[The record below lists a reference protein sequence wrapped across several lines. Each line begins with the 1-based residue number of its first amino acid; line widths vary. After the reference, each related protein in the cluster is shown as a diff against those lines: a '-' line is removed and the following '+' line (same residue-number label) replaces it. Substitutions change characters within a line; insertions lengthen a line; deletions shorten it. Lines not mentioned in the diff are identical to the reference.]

1 MDVTLSELL
10 ATFMESPLVVWVR
23 TLGPLGSC
31 DGVGSEEWVNMFME
45 LVDGV
50 FLHKIM
56 THIDPSPANQR
67 LNKNVNNDVSL
78 RLHNLTVLTRHIR
91 TYYQENL
98 QQLIVMSLPNI
109 LCIAKD
115 PLSAKSMEELRRLL
129 LLILGCAVQ
138 CERKEEMIEKIKLLD
153 IETQAAI
160 VSHIQEVTHNQLNVL
175 DLSWLE
181 EEAELAQEE
190 LDPLSRNMAVSLR
203 QLIDQRDKANEA
215 IANLTQER
223 DYLSSRQPQEGCRSL
238 GMGGTE
244 RGPGSGGVGVSNGG
258 LALTVSGLTKEE
270 KQHLSVELADTKAK
284 LRRYRQELEEK
295 TEQLMDSKHEVER
308 LDHELQRVKQE
319 NQSLSCEARSVRVYR
334 DEVDSLRERATRV
347 DRLETELTRCKEK
360 LNDVHFYKTRV
371 EELRDDNLTLM
382 ETKVLLEEQLSASRG
397 RCDKLHTL
405 EKDNLL
411 LRAKIHDLEMER
423 DSERRRLEE
432 LVEENMLLEIGQ
444 KQSMNESAHLG
455 WELEQLSKNHD
466 NTETRKSLVHELNEC
481 VSSRVLKLEKENREL
496 QSSIERL
503 REEKHLLQ
511 EQQLHTQELD
521 RENQGLST
529 KLERL
534 QGLLDQE
541 RLTNQDME
549 SLGEELLKE
558 KQCLEREIH
567 TLKAE
572 KDRQISELESE
583 RQHLSDA
590 VGSLRERAQSNS
602 EARVR
607 EVEAENRQLHQN
619 ITDGGSRLA
628 SLETQLKLASEE
640 AERLREK
647 AGRCEEAER
656 ETGRLERSRD
666 ALKREVASLRAS
678 SERSEALEKEASS
691 LEQEVRRLK
700 REAEEARRELQRLGR
715 REEEN
720 NLLTKENLDL
730 RCSLENLR
738 SSASRLAA
746 LQEEHREAQREREEL
761 QRRLED
767 AREEARGERKRAER
781 LELNAAALNQEK
793 HRLEEERERS
803 REEREEAERERRET
817 RGREEEL
824 RREVDELKE
833 ERRRRE
839 EGEEER
845 RKLQL
850 DLDQSEKDRKH
861 LEKES
866 WRIRTQLEAKEADL
880 EEKAMR
886 LATLEKEGGALSK
899 EVDRLKE
906 VAVKGKE
913 LERENKELQKQAT
926 IDKRALATLREELVS
941 EKLSVQQHSVELERL
956 NEELEKVGLNRERL
970 LQQEHT
976 LEDSRYR
983 LLESRL
989 EETVQQTMKIKE
1001 EKISSLEQKLEESST
1016 LNATLRTE
1024 LTTARQK
1031 VSALRQQQEVEENS
1045 QQPSRRDRGQG
1056 SATTELLQLKDHLI
1070 DVEKNNAS
1078 LQTESSLLKEQLKQL
1093 ENQNGS
1099 LNNQMVALQRHTT
1112 TLQEQNTALHTQTAK
1127 LQVEHSTLS
1136 SQSASLM
1143 AQNAVLQ
1150 GQVAALET
1158 EAESWQRQ
1166 REEAKRG
1173 RESVLNDHERLLSVH
1188 ERQAHEY
1195 EQLISQHATLK
1206 GKQRALESEHRTLHS
1221 KYCTLLQQKEKWEE
1235 QEGRGQK
1242 EREELNQEAQK
1253 NRLLQQENLQLKTEV
1268 DRLTESQSQLSE
1280 QWEGLQQRTNEMKS
1294 SLSSS
1299 QLEVSR
1305 WMAQYDT
1312 LLEQHQGLDLSM
1324 TKLDNHCELLSRL
1337 KGNLEEENHHL
1348 LSQINLLS
1356 QQNHTLLERSMESK
1370 ELYHQEQKLYI
1381 DKLNALRRQKE
1392 KLEEKIMDQYK
1403 FYDPAPK
1410 KRSQWSGAKALVK
1423 LIKPRKE
1430 SSRERGGDRD
1440 KEGGKERERAKSAP
1454 DLPLP
1459 APPPLLPPDAPPP
1472 LPPRTGSDTS
1482 DSGHARS
1489 NHTSATAASPSLGP
1503 QSPALT
1509 PISRAPPAPK
1519 RFCFLRSKSQD
1530 KLLPSSSSSS
1540 SSSSHPSV
1548 RPSLSLRR
1556 RLRFWSSTDI
1566 TADTIASQPLAT
1578 NGRCLTDRGRGLYR
1592 SSTPGGSNESVNGEE
1607 GHGQG
1612 QTPKALSSTP
1622 SQQASSLGPANSSGP
1637 RLGQGPGRRPRGLV
1651 FDEDSRLNTSDF
1663 VFGHHGNTGGRPGS
1677 ADLSHN
1683 TSSSNSPVNCRDSSD
1698 RQARSASL
1706 SSDDVTGLGQSQHS
1720 LPRSSTL
1727 PYDHA
1732 PQRAQPQRGGGVR
1745 TKTRP
1750 SSPGS
1755 EMVTLEQFL
1764 QESNIKSPPMV
1775 STGSREDLMTDYFT
1789 RSPAPSTPT
1798 GRDQATPTSYV
1809 TPTVQPANQRPG
1821 QSVKPSPRQPVGQS
1835 PASGQPL
1842 AQRTGQSLSRAFSLA
1857 SADLLR
1863 SNGPDS
1869 YRGNEGSPGQ
1879 SDVVVRRQGG
1889 GANGRERPL
1898 SARLAGPTNQHG
1910 DASFLNPPI
1919 HHSSSL
1925 NLQTERYGE
1934 RERERE
1940 RERARTP
1947 VSRNGPSSSS
1957 SYHHRA
1963 EVAMV
1968 TPVRAVPAL
1977 RLDDSSEQGEG
1988 LRDGRSTD
1996 SSHLKK
2002 EGERGS
2008 ERARC
2013 GSVERPKSTPAS
2025 PDPNNDPQTVW
2036 YEYGCV

>member
-10 ATFMESPLVVWVR
+10 AAFMESPLVAWVR

-31 DGVGSEEWVNMFME
+31 DDAGSEERVNMFME

-56 THIDPSPANQR
+56 THIDPSPTNQR

-91 TYYQENL
+91 TYYQETL
-98 QQLIVMSLPNI
+98 QQLIVMPLPNI

-115 PLSAKSMEELRRLL
+115 PISAKSMEELKRLL

-181 EEAELAQEE
+181 EGSELAHDE
-190 LDPLSRNMAVSLR
+190 LEPLSRNMAASLR
-203 QLIDQRDKANEA
+203 QLIDQRDKASEV
-215 IANLTQER
+215 IVDLTQER
-223 DYLSSRQPQEGCRSL
+223 DYFSSQQPQEGCRNL
-238 GMGGTE
+238 GMSSPE
-244 RGPGSGGVGVSNGG
+244 RGQNSGGVGVNGG
-258 LALTVSGLTKEE
+258 LAVSTLTKEE
-270 KQHLSVELADTKAK
+270 KQHLSVELADTKSK

-308 LDHELQRVKQE
+308 LDQELQRLKQE

-334 DEVDSLRERATRV
+334 DEVDSLRERAARV

-371 EELRDDNLTLM
+371 EELREDNLTLM

-423 DSERRRLEE
+423 DNERRRLEE

-455 WELEQLSKNHD
+455 WELEQLTKNHD
-466 NTETRKSLVHELNEC
+466 NTNTETRKSLVHELNEC

-496 QSSIERL
+496 QASIERL
-503 REEKHLLQ
+503 KEENHVLQ

-521 RENQGLST
+521 RENQSLSN

-541 RLTNQDME
+541 RMTNQDME

-558 KQCLEREIH
+558 KQCLEREMH
-567 TLKAE
+567 ALRAT

-583 RQHLSDA
+583 KQHLSDA
-590 VGSLRERAQSNS
+590 VASLQERAQSNS

-607 EVEAENRQLHQN
+607 EVEAKNRLLHQS
-619 ITDGGSRLA
+619 ITDTSSRLA
-628 SLETQLKLASEE
+628 SLETQLKVVSEE
-640 AERLREK
+640 ADRLRER
-647 AGRCEEAER
+647 AGRCEEVER
-656 ETGRLERSRD
+656 EAARLERSRD
-666 ALKREVASLRAS
+666 SLSREVESLRECS
-678 SERSEALEKEASS
+678 NQSEVLEKQVSS
-691 LEQEVRRLK
+691 LEQEVHKLK
-700 REAEEARRELQRLGR
+700 REAEEAS
-715 REEEN
+715 EE
-720 NLLTKENLDL
+720 T
-730 RCSLENLR
+730 
-738 SSASRLAA
+738 
-746 LQEEHREAQREREEL
+746 Q
-761 QRRLED
+761 
-767 AREEARGERKRAER
+767 GEKKRAER
-781 LELNAAALNQEK
+781 LELNLAALNQEK
-793 HRLEEERERS
+793 RRLEEEVEKS
-803 REEREEAERERRET
+803 KEERVEVERKRRET
-817 RGREEEL
+817 QSREEEL
-824 RREVDELKE
+824 RREVEELKE

-839 EGEEER
+839 EGDEER
-845 RKLQL
+845 KKLQL
-850 DLDQSEKDRKH
+850 DLEQSEKGRKF

-866 WRIRTQLEAKEADL
+866 WRIRTLLEGKETEL
-880 EEKAMR
+880 EEKARR
-886 LATLEKEGGALSK
+886 LTTLVKESAALNK

-906 VAVKGKE
+906 MSVKAKE
-913 LERENKELQKQAT
+913 SERENKELQKQAT
-926 IDKRALATLREELVS
+926 IDKRTLATLREELVS
-941 EKLSVQQHSVELERL
+941 EKLNVQQQSVELERL
-956 NEELEKVGLNRERL
+956 NEELEKIGLNREKL

-976 LEDSRYR
+976 LEDSKYR

-989 EETVQQTMKIKE
+989 EKTVQQTMKIKE
-1001 EKISSLEQKLEESST
+1001 EKISNLEKKLEESNT
-1016 LNATLRTE
+1016 LNSALRTE
-1024 LTTARQK
+1024 LATVRQT
-1031 VSALRQQQEVEENS
+1031 VSALRQRQEVEENHNS
-1045 QQPSRRDRGQG
+1045 QQRSGNNRD
-1056 SATTELLQLKDHLI
+1056 ATAELLRIKDHLI

-1078 LQTESSLLKEQLKQL
+1078 LQTERSLLKEQLKQL
-1093 ENQNGS
+1093 ENQNTS
-1099 LNNQMVALQRHTT
+1099 LNNQMVALQRNTT
-1112 TLQEQNTALHTQTAK
+1112 TLQEQNSTLHTQTAK
-1127 LQVEHSTLS
+1127 LQVENSTLS

-1150 GQVAALET
+1150 GQVTALET
-1158 EAESWQRQ
+1158 EVESWQRQ
-1166 REEAKRG
+1166 REEAWRG
-1173 RESVLNDHERLLSVH
+1173 RESVLSDHERLLSVH

-1195 EQLISQHATLK
+1195 EQLISQHAALK
-1206 GKQRALESEHRTLHS
+1206 GKQRALESEHRTLHG
-1221 KYCTLLQQKEKWEE
+1221 KYCVLLQQKEKWEE

-1242 EREELNQEAQK
+1242 EKEELNQEIQK
-1253 NRLLQQENLQLKTEV
+1253 NRLLQQDNLQLKTEL
-1268 DRLTESQSQLSE
+1268 DRLTENQSQQTE
-1280 QWEGLQQRTNEMKS
+1280 QSEGLQQRVNELKS

-1305 WMAQYDT
+1305 WMARYDS
-1312 LLEQHQGLDLSM
+1312 LMEQHQGLDLTM

-1370 ELYHQEQKLYI
+1370 EMYHQEQKLYI

-1403 FYDPAPK
+1403 FYDPTPK
-1410 KRSQWSGAKALVK
+1410 KRSQWSGAKALAK

-1440 KEGGKERERAKSAP
+1440 KEGAKDRERAKSAP
-1454 DLPLP
+1454 DIPLP
-1459 APPPLLPPDAPPP
+1459 ATPSLLPPETPPP
-1472 LPPRTGSDTS
+1472 PPQRMGSEEGS
-1482 DSGHARS
+1482 AAHSNHN
-1489 NHTSATAASPSLGP
+1489 NHTSSPVLGP

-1509 PISRAPPAPK
+1509 PISR
-1519 RFCFLRSKSQD
+1519 
-1530 KLLPSSSSSS
+1530 
-1540 SSSSHPSV
+1540 
-1548 RPSLSLRR
+1548 
-1556 RLRFWSSTDI
+1556 
-1566 TADTIASQPLAT
+1566 
-1578 NGRCLTDRGRGLYR
+1578 GGTDRGRSVYR
-1592 SSTPGGSNESVNGEE
+1592 SSTPGGSNENVNGED
-1607 GHGQG
+1607 GHGQV
-1612 QTPKALSSTP
+1612 QTYKSHLSSTP
-1622 SQQASSLGPANSSGP
+1622 SHPSSSLGSSSS
-1637 RLGQGPGRRPRGLV
+1637 RLVQGPGRRPRGL
-1651 FDEDSRLNTSDF
+1651 FDEHSRHNTSDS
-1663 VFGHHGNTGGRPGS
+1663 VFGPHGNTGGRPGS
-1677 ADLSHN
+1677 ADFSHN
-1683 TSSSNSPVNCRDSSD
+1683 SSTSNSPVNCRDTPD
-1698 RQARSASL
+1698 RQVRSASL
-1706 SSDDVTGLGQSQHS
+1706 SSDDVVGLSQSQQS
-1720 LPRSSTL
+1720 LSRSSTL
-1727 PYDHA
+1727 PYDHT
-1732 PQRAQPQRGGGVR
+1732 PQRAQPQRGVR
-1745 TKTRP
+1745 SKTRP

-1755 EMVTLEQFL
+1755 EMVTLEEFL
-1764 QESNIKSPPMV
+1764 QESNLQSPPVV

-1789 RSPAPSTPT
+1789 RSPAPSAIT

-1809 TPTVQPANQRPG
+1809 TPTIQPSSQRPG

-1835 PASGQPL
+1835 PASSQPVS
-1842 AQRTGQSLSRAFSLA
+1842 QRSSQSLSRAFSLA

-1869 YRGNEGSPGQ
+1869 FRGNEGSPGQ
-1879 SDVVVRRQGG
+1879 PDVVVRRPGG

-1898 SARLAGPTNQHG
+1898 SARFAAPAGHHG
-1910 DASFLNPPI
+1910 DGSFVNPTI
-1919 HHSSSL
+1919 HHSTSL
-1925 NLQTERYGE
+1925 NLQTERYAE
-1934 RERERE
+1934 RERDRG
-1940 RERARTP
+1940 RTP
-1947 VSRNGPSSSS
+1947 VSRNSLSTSST
-1957 SYHHRA
+1957 HHRG

-1968 TPVRAVPAL
+1968 TPVRAVPAT
-1977 RLDDSSEQGEG
+1977 RPDDASEHGEV
-1988 LRDGRSTD
+1988 LRDGRSADT
-1996 SSHLKK
+1996 SHTKK
-2002 EGERGS
+2002 DGERV
-2008 ERARC
+2008 RC

>member
-31 DGVGSEEWVNMFME
+31 NDVGSEERVNMFME

-56 THIDPSPANQR
+56 THIDPSPTNQR
-67 LNKNVNNDVSL
+67 LNKNVNNDVAL

-91 TYYQENL
+91 TYYQESL
-98 QQLIVMSLPNI
+98 QQLIVMPLPNI

-115 PLSAKSMEELRRLL
+115 PLSAKSMEELKRLL

-181 EEAELAQEE
+181 EGSELPNEE
-190 LDPLSRNMAVSLR
+190 LEPLSRNMAASLQ
-203 QLIDQRDKANEA
+203 QLIDQRDKASEV
-215 IANLTQER
+215 IVDLTQER
-223 DYLSSRQPQEGCRSL
+223 DYLSSQQPREGCRNL
-238 GMGGTE
+238 GMSSPE
-244 RGPGSGGVGVSNGG
+244 RGQSAGGVGVNNGG
-258 LALTVSGLTKEE
+258 PAVTVSWLTKEE

-308 LDHELQRVKQE
+308 LDQELQKQKQE

-334 DEVDSLRERATRV
+334 DEVDSLREKAARV

-371 EELRDDNLTLM
+371 EELREDNMTLL

-423 DSERRRLEE
+423 DNERRRLEE

-455 WELEQLSKNHD
+455 WELEQLTKNHD
-466 NTETRKSLVHELNEC
+466 NTNTETRKSLVHELNEC

-496 QSSIERL
+496 QASIERL
-503 REEKHLLQ
+503 KEENHLLQ

-521 RENQGLST
+521 RENQGLSK
-529 KLERL
+529 KLDRL

-549 SLGEELLKE
+549 SLGEEILKE
-558 KQCLEREIH
+558 KQCLERELH
-567 TLKAE
+567 TLRAE

-583 RQHLSDA
+583 KQHLADA
-590 VGSLRERAQSNS
+590 VASLQERAQSNS

-607 EVEAENRQLHQN
+607 EVETENRLLHQN
-619 ITDGGSRLA
+619 ITDTSSRLA
-628 SLETQLKLASEE
+628 SLETQLKGASEE
-640 AERLREK
+640 AERLRER
-647 AGRCEEAER
+647 AGRCEEVER
-656 ETGRLERSRD
+656 EVARLERSRD
-666 ALKREVASLRAS
+666 ALNREVESLRAC
-678 SERSEALEKEASS
+678 SERSEALEKQMSS
-691 LEQEVRRLK
+691 LEQEVHRLK
-700 REAEEARRELQRLGR
+700 REAEDAQREQQRLAR
-715 REEEN
+715 QEAEN
-720 NLLTKENLDL
+720 GLLSKENLDL

-738 SSASRLAA
+738 SSTARLAS
-746 LQEEHREAQREREEL
+746 LQEEHTEAQRQTQDL
-761 QRRLED
+761 QRRLEE
-767 AREEARGERKRAER
+767 AREEVQGERKRAER
-781 LELNAAALNQEK
+781 LELNVGALNQEK
-793 HRLEEERERS
+793 HRLEEEMQRS
-803 REEREEAERERRET
+803 KEEREEEERQRQET
-817 RGREEEL
+817 QAREEEL
-824 RREVDELKE
+824 RREVEELKE

-839 EGEEER
+839 DVEEER

-850 DLDQSEKDRKH
+850 DLEHSEKGRKQ

-866 WRIRTQLEAKEADL
+866 WRIRTQLEGKETEL
-880 EEKAMR
+880 EERARR
-886 LATLEKEGGALSK
+886 LATVVKEGAALGK
-899 EVDRLKE
+899 EVERLKE
-906 VAVKGKE
+906 VSVKAKE

-926 IDKRALATLREELVS
+926 IDKRTLATLREELVS
-941 EKLSVQQHSVELERL
+941 EKLSVQQQSVELERL
-956 NEELEKVGLNRERL
+956 NEELEKIGLNREKL

-976 LEDSRYR
+976 LEDRYR

-1001 EKISSLEQKLEESST
+1001 EKISCLEKKLEESNK
-1016 LNATLRTE
+1016 LNTKLRAELATGE
-1024 LTTARQK
+1024 GNH
-1031 VSALRQQQEVEENS
+1031 NS
-1045 QQPSRRDRGQG
+1045 QQRSENDQGQG
-1056 SATTELLQLKDHLI
+1056 SATAELLRIKDHLI
-1070 DVEKNNAS
+1070 NVEKNNAS
-1078 LQTESSLLKEQLKQL
+1078 LQTESSLLKGQLKQL
-1093 ENQNGS
+1093 EKQNTS
-1099 LNNQMVALQRHTT
+1099 LNNQMLALQRHTT
-1112 TLQEQNTALHTQTAK
+1112 TLQEQNSSLHTQTAK
-1127 LQVEHSTLS
+1127 LQVENSTLS

-1150 GQVAALET
+1150 GQVTALES
-1158 EAESWQRQ
+1158 EVESWQRQ
-1166 REEAKRG
+1166 REEAWRG
-1173 RESVLNDHERLLSVH
+1173 RESVLSDHDRLLSVH

-1195 EQLISQHATLK
+1195 EQLISQHAALK
-1206 GKQRALESEHRTLHS
+1206 GKQRTLESEHRTLHS
-1221 KYCTLLQQKEKWEE
+1221 KYCNLLQQKEKWEE
-1235 QEGRGQK
+1235 QEGHGRK
-1242 EREELNQEAQK
+1242 EKEELNQEIQK

-1268 DRLTESQSQLSE
+1268 DRLTESQSQQSE
-1280 QWEGLQQRTNEMKS
+1280 QCEGLQQRMNELKS
-1294 SLSSS
+1294 SLSSA
-1299 QLEVSR
+1299 QLEQSR
-1305 WMAQYDT
+1305 WMTRYDS
-1312 LLEQHQGLDLSM
+1312 LMEQHQGLDLTM

-1403 FYDPAPK
+1403 FYDPTPK
-1410 KRSQWSGAKALVK
+1410 KRSQWSGAKALAK

-1430 SSRERGGDRD
+1430 SSRERGADRD
-1440 KEGGKERERAKSAP
+1440 KEAAKERERAKSAP
-1454 DLPLP
+1454 DIPLP
-1459 APPPLLPPDAPPP
+1459 SPPPLLPPETPPP
-1472 LPPRTGSDTS
+1472 LPQRTGSDTQ
-1482 DSGHARS
+1482 DSGHAHS
-1489 NHTSATAASPSLGP
+1489 NLNNHTSSTSKGP

-1509 PISRAPPAPK
+1509 PISRG
-1519 RFCFLRSKSQD
+1519 
-1530 KLLPSSSSSS
+1530 
-1540 SSSSHPSV
+1540 
-1548 RPSLSLRR
+1548 
-1556 RLRFWSSTDI
+1556 
-1566 TADTIASQPLAT
+1566 LA
-1578 NGRCLTDRGRGLYR
+1578 DRGHGLYR
-1592 SSTPGGSNESVNGEE
+1592 SSTPGGSNESVNGED

-1612 QTPKALSSTP
+1612 QGHKALSSTP
-1622 SQQASSLGPANSSGP
+1622 SHQSSSLGLNNSTSS
-1637 RLGQGPGRRPRGLV
+1637 RMGQGPGRRPRGLL
-1651 FDEDSRLNTSDF
+1651 FDEDSRHNTSDS
-1663 VFGHHGNTGGRPGS
+1663 VFGQHGNTGGRPGS
-1677 ADLSHN
+1677 ADYSHN
-1683 TSSSNSPVNCRDSSD
+1683 TSSSNSPVNCRDTSD
-1698 RQARSASL
+1698 RQVRSASL
-1706 SSDDVTGLGQSQHS
+1706 SSDDVIGLSQLQQSLS
-1720 LPRSSTL
+1720 RSSTL
-1727 PYDHA
+1727 PYDHT

-1745 TKTRP
+1745 SKTRP

-1755 EMVTLEQFL
+1755 EMVTLEEFL
-1764 QESNIKSPPMV
+1764 QESNLQSPPMV

-1789 RSPAPSTPT
+1789 RSPALSAPAS
-1798 GRDQATPTSYV
+1798 RDQVTPTSYV
-1809 TPTVQPANQRPG
+1809 TPTVQSPSQRPG

-1835 PASGQPL
+1835 PASGQTVT
-1842 AQRTGQSLSRAFSLA
+1842 QRSSQSLSRAFSLA

-1869 YRGNEGSPGQ
+1869 FRGNEGQ

-1889 GANGRERPL
+1889 GASGRERPL
-1898 SARLAGPTNQHG
+1898 SARLAGPTNHHG
-1910 DASFLNPPI
+1910 DNSLLNPPI

-1925 NLQTERYGE
+1925 NLQTERYAE
-1934 RERERE
+1934 RERDRG
-1940 RERARTP
+1940 RTP
-1947 VSRNGPSSSS
+1947 VSRNGPTASS
-1957 SYHHRA
+1957 SYHHRG

-1968 TPVRAVPAL
+1968 TPVRAMPAT
-1977 RLDDSSEQGEG
+1977 RPDDTSEHHGEVA
-1988 LRDGRSTD
+1988 REGRSGD

-2002 EGERGS
+2002 ES
-2008 ERARC
+2008 ERLRC
-2013 GSVERPKSTPAS
+2013 ASAERPKSTPAS

>member
-10 ATFMESPLVVWVR
+10 ATFMESPLVLWVR

-31 DGVGSEEWVNMFME
+31 DVVGSEERVNMFME

-56 THIDPSPANQR
+56 THIDPSPTNQR
-67 LNKNVNNDVSL
+67 LNKNVNNDVAL

-91 TYYQENL
+91 TYYQETL
-98 QQLIVMSLPNI
+98 QQLIVMPLPNI

-115 PLSAKSMEELRRLL
+115 PISARSMEDLKRLL

-181 EEAELAQEE
+181 EGSELTHEE
-190 LDPLSRNMAVSLR
+190 LEPLSRNMAVSLQ
-203 QLIDQRDKANEA
+203 QLIDQRDKASEV
-215 IANLTQER
+215 IVDLTQER
-223 DYLSSRQPQEGCRSL
+223 DYLCSQQPQEGCRNL
-238 GMGGTE
+238 GMNSPE
-244 RGPGSGGVGVSNGG
+244 RGHNSGGDMGVNNGG
-258 LALTVSGLTKEE
+258 SSAIVSKLTKEE
-270 KQHLSVELADTKAK
+270 KQHLSVELADTKSK

-308 LDHELQRVKQE
+308 LDQELQRLKQE

-334 DEVDSLRERATRV
+334 DEVDSLREKASRV
-347 DRLETELTRCKEK
+347 DRLETELSRCKEK

-423 DSERRRLEE
+423 DNERRRLEE

-455 WELEQLSKNHD
+455 WELEQLTKNHD
-466 NTETRKSLVHELNEC
+466 NTNTETRKSLVHELNEC

-496 QSSIERL
+496 QTSIERL
-503 REEKHLLQ
+503 KEDNHLLQ

-521 RENQGLST
+521 RENQSLSK

-549 SLGEELLKE
+549 SLGEDILKE
-558 KQCLEREIH
+558 KQSLEREMH
-567 TLKAE
+567 TLRAE
-572 KDRQISELESE
+572 RDRQISELESE
-583 RQHLSDA
+583 KQHLADA
-590 VGSLRERAQSNS
+590 VASLQERAQSNN

-607 EVEAENRQLHQN
+607 EVEVENRLLHQN
-619 ITDGGSRLA
+619 ITDTSSRLA
-628 SLETQLKLASEE
+628 SLETQLKVVSEE
-640 AERLREK
+640 AERLRER
-647 AGRCEEAER
+647 AGRCEEVER
-656 ETGRLERSRD
+656 EAARLERSRD
-666 ALKREVASLRAS
+666 ALNREVTSLRAC
-678 SERSEALEKEASS
+678 SERSEALEKQVSS
-691 LEQEVRRLK
+691 LEQEMHRLK
-700 REAEEARRELQRLGR
+700 REAEEAQRELQRLGR
-715 REEEN
+715 HEAEST
-720 NLLTKENLDL
+720 LLSKENLEL

-738 SSASRLAA
+738 SSTARLAT
-746 LQEEHREAQREREEL
+746 LQEEHKEAQRETQEL
-761 QRRLED
+761 HRRLEE
-767 AREEARGERKRAER
+767 AREEVQGERKRVER
-781 LELNAAALNQEK
+781 LELNVAALNQEK
-793 HRLEEERERS
+793 HSLEEVIQRS
-803 REEREEAERERRET
+803 KEEKEEIEGERRET
-817 RGREEEL
+817 HNREEEL
-824 RREVDELKE
+824 KREVEVLKVEQRRKE
-833 ERRRRE
+833 EIDK
-839 EGEEER
+839 ER

-850 DLDQSEKDRKH
+850 DLEQSEKGRKH

-866 WRIRTQLEAKEADL
+866 WRIRTLLEGKETEL
-880 EEKAMR
+880 EEKTRR
-886 LATLEKEGGALSK
+886 LVTVEKEGTALSK
-899 EVDRLKE
+899 EVNRLKE
-906 VAVKGKE
+906 VAVKAKE

-926 IDKRALATLREELVS
+926 IDKRTLATLREELVS
-941 EKLSVQQHSVELERL
+941 EKLSVQQQSVELERL
-956 NEELEKVGLNRERL
+956 NEELEKIGLNREKL

-1001 EKISSLEQKLEESST
+1001 EKISSLERKVEESSA
-1016 LNATLRTE
+1016 LNATLRAE
-1024 LTTARQK
+1024 LATARQTL
-1031 VSALRQQQEVEENS
+1031 SALRQQQEEEENHN
-1045 QQPSRRDRGQG
+1045 SRQRSRSDQGQR
-1056 SATTELLQLKDHLI
+1056 SATAELLRIKDHLI

-1093 ENQNGS
+1093 ENQNAS
-1099 LNNQMVALQRHTT
+1099 LNSQMVAQQRHTS
-1112 TLQEQNTALHTQTAK
+1112 TLQEQNSALHTQTAK
-1127 LQVEHSTLS
+1127 LQVENSTLS

-1150 GQVAALET
+1150 GQVTALET
-1158 EAESWQRQ
+1158 ETESWQRQ
-1166 REEAKRG
+1166 REEAWRG
-1173 RESVLNDHERLLSVH
+1173 RESVLSDHERLLSVH

-1195 EQLISQHATLK
+1195 EQLISQHTALK
-1206 GKQRALESEHRTLHS
+1206 GKQRALESEYKTLQS
-1221 KYCTLLQQKEKWEE
+1221 KFCTLVQQKEKWEE
-1235 QEGRGQK
+1235 QEGRGRK
-1242 EREELNQEAQK
+1242 EKEELNQQIQK

-1268 DRLTESQSQLSE
+1268 DRFTESQSQQSE
-1280 QWEGLQQRTNEMKS
+1280 QSEGLQQRMNELKS
-1294 SLSSS
+1294 SLSSA
-1299 QLEVSR
+1299 QLDVSR
-1305 WMAQYDT
+1305 WMARYDT
-1312 LLEQHQGLDLSM
+1312 LMEQHQGLDLTM

-1356 QQNHTLLERSMESK
+1356 QQNHSLLERSMESK

-1403 FYDPAPK
+1403 FYDPTPK
-1410 KRSQWSGAKALVK
+1410 KRSQWSGAKALAK

-1430 SSRERGGDRD
+1430 GSRERGSDRD
-1440 KEGGKERERAKSAP
+1440 KEGGKDRERAKCAP
-1454 DLPLP
+1454 DIPLP
-1459 APPPLLPPDAPPP
+1459 ALPPLLPPETPPP
-1472 LPPRTGSDTS
+1472 VPLRTASDMQ
-1482 DSGHARS
+1482 DGGHAHS
-1489 NHTSATAASPSLGP
+1489 NHNNHTISPTLGP

-1509 PISRAPPAPK
+1509 PISR
-1519 RFCFLRSKSQD
+1519 
-1530 KLLPSSSSSS
+1530 
-1540 SSSSHPSV
+1540 
-1548 RPSLSLRR
+1548 
-1556 RLRFWSSTDI
+1556 
-1566 TADTIASQPLAT
+1566 
-1578 NGRCLTDRGRGLYR
+1578 GLTDRSRGVYR
-1592 SSTPGGSNESVNGEE
+1592 SSTPGGSNESINGED
-1607 GHGQG
+1607 GHGQAH
-1612 QTPKALSSTP
+1612 KALSSTP
-1622 SQQASSLGPANSSGP
+1622 SHQSSLNLTNNSSS
-1637 RLGQGPGRRPRGLV
+1637 RLAQGPGRRPRGLLY
-1651 FDEDSRLNTSDF
+1651 DEDSRHNNPDSM
-1663 VFGHHGNTGGRPGS
+1663 FGHHGNTGGRPGS
-1677 ADLSHN
+1677 ADYSHN
-1683 TSSSNSPVNCRDSSD
+1683 TSSSNSPVNCRDTSD
-1698 RQARSASL
+1698 RQVRSASL
-1706 SSDDVTGLGQSQHS
+1706 SSDDVMGLSQSHQTLS
-1720 LPRSSTL
+1720 RSSTL
-1727 PYDHA
+1727 PYDHT
-1732 PQRAQPQRGGGVR
+1732 PQRAQPQRGVGVR
-1745 TKTRP
+1745 TKARS

-1764 QESNIKSPPMV
+1764 QESNIQSPPMV
-1775 STGSREDLMTDYFT
+1775 STGSREDLMADYF
-1789 RSPAPSTPT
+1789 RSPAPSVPA
-1798 GRDQATPTSYV
+1798 GRDQVTPTSYV
-1809 TPTVQPANQRPG
+1809 TPTVQSSNQRPG

-1835 PASGQPL
+1835 PSTGQPV

-1869 YRGNEGSPGQ
+1869 FRGNEGQ
-1879 SDVVVRRQGG
+1879 SDVVIRRQGG

-1898 SARLAGPTNQHG
+1898 SARLAGPTNQHADG
-1910 DASFLNPPI
+1910 SLLNPPI

-1934 RERERE
+1934 RERERG
-1940 RERARTP
+1940 RTP

-1957 SYHHRA
+1957 SYHHRG

-1968 TPVRAVPAL
+1968 TPVRAVPATQPEEA
-1977 RLDDSSEQGEG
+1977 SEQGEVS
-1988 LRDGRSTD
+1988 REGRPGD

-2002 EGERGS
+2002 ES
-2008 ERARC
+2008 ERVRC

>member
-10 ATFMESPLVVWVR
+10 ATFMESPLVLWVR

-31 DGVGSEEWVNMFME
+31 DDVGSEERVNMFME

-56 THIDPSPANQR
+56 THIDPSPTNQR

-78 RLHNLTVLTRHIR
+78 RLHNLSVLIRHIR
-91 TYYQENL
+91 MYYQETL
-98 QQLIVMSLPNI
+98 QQLIVMPLPNI
-109 LCIAKD
+109 LNIAKD
-115 PLSAKSMEELRRLL
+115 PLSAKSMEDLKRLL
-129 LLILGCAVQ
+129 LLVLGCAVQ

-181 EEAELAQEE
+181 EGSELTHDE
-190 LDPLSRNMAVSLR
+190 LEPLSRNMAMSLQ
-203 QLIDQRDKANEA
+203 QLIDQRDKACEV
-215 IANLTQER
+215 IVDLTQER
-223 DYLSSRQPQEGCRSL
+223 DYLSSQQTQEGCRNL
-238 GMGGTE
+238 GISSPK
-244 RGPGSGGVGVSNGG
+244 RGQSSEGVGVNNCE
-258 LALTVSGLTKEE
+258 LAVTVSGLTKEE

-308 LDHELQRVKQE
+308 LDQELQRLKQE

-334 DEVDSLRERATRV
+334 DEVDSLRERAARV
-347 DRLETELTRCKEK
+347 DRLETELSRCKEK

-371 EELRDDNLTLM
+371 EELREDNLTLM

-423 DSERRRLEE
+423 DNERRRLEE

-455 WELEQLSKNHD
+455 WELEQLTKNHD
-466 NTETRKSLVHELNEC
+466 NTNTETHKSLVHELNEC

-496 QSSIERL
+496 QTSIERL
-503 REEKHLLQ
+503 KEENHLLQ

-521 RENQGLST
+521 RENQSLSK

-549 SLGEELLKE
+549 SLGEEILKE
-558 KQCLEREIH
+558 KQSLEREMH
-567 TLKAE
+567 TLRAE

-583 RQHLSDA
+583 KQHLSDA
-590 VGSLRERAQSNS
+590 VASLQDRAQSHN

-607 EVEAENRQLHQN
+607 EVEAENCLLHQS
-619 ITDGGSRLA
+619 ITDTSSRLA
-628 SLETQLKLASEE
+628 SLETQLKLASED
-640 AERLREK
+640 ADRLRER
-647 AGRCEEAER
+647 AGRCEEVER
-656 ETGRLERSRD
+656 EVARLERSRD
-666 ALKREVASLRAS
+666 ALNREVASLRAC
-678 SERSEALEKEASS
+678 SERSETLEKQVSS
-691 LEQEVRRLK
+691 LEQEIHRLK
-700 REAEEARRELQRLGR
+700 REAEEAQRELQRLGR
-715 REEEN
+715 HEAESS
-720 NLLTKENLDL
+720 LLSKENLDL

-738 SSASRLAA
+738 SSCTRLAT
-746 LQEEHREAQREREEL
+746 LQEEHKEAQRETQEL
-761 QRRLED
+761 QRRMEE
-767 AREEARGERKRAER
+767 AREEAQAERKRVER
-781 LELNAAALNQEK
+781 VELNVAALNQDK
-793 HRLEEERERS
+793 HHLEEEIQRS
-803 REEREEAERERRET
+803 KEEREELEREKQEAQA
-817 RGREEEL
+817 REEEL
-824 RREVDELKE
+824 RREVEELREEQRRKE
-833 ERRRRE
+833 EIDK
-839 EGEEER
+839 ER
-845 RKLQL
+845 KKLQL
-850 DLDQSEKDRKH
+850 DLEQSEKGRKH

-866 WRIRTQLEAKEADL
+866 WRIRTLLEGKETEL
-880 EEKAMR
+880 EEKARR
-886 LATLEKEGGALSK
+886 LATVEKESTAVNK

-906 VAVKGKE
+906 VAVKAKE

-926 IDKRALATLREELVS
+926 IDKRTLATLREELVT
-941 EKLSVQQHSVELERL
+941 EKLSVQQQRVDLERL
-956 NEELEKVGLNRERL
+956 NEELEKIGLNREKL

-976 LEDSRYR
+976 LEDRYR

-989 EETVQQTMKIKE
+989 EETVQQTMKVKE
-1001 EKISSLEQKLEESST
+1001 EKISSLEKKVEESDT
-1016 LNATLRTE
+1016 LNATLRAE
-1024 LTTARQK
+1024 LAAARQTLS
-1031 VSALRQQQEVEENS
+1031 VLRQQQKEEENYNS
-1045 QQPSRRDRGQG
+1045 QQCSGSDQVQG
-1056 SATTELLQLKDHLI
+1056 SATAELLRIKDHLI

-1093 ENQNGS
+1093 ENQNTS

-1112 TLQEQNTALHTQTAK
+1112 TLQEQNSALHTQTAK
-1127 LQVEHSTLS
+1127 LQVENSTLS

-1150 GQVAALET
+1150 GQVSALET
-1158 EAESWQRQ
+1158 EVESWQRQ
-1166 REEAKRG
+1166 REEAWRG
-1173 RESVLNDHERLLSVH
+1173 RENVLSDHERLLNVH

-1195 EQLISQHATLK
+1195 EQLISQHTTLK
-1206 GKQRALESEHRTLHS
+1206 GKQRALESEHRTLQN
-1221 KYCTLLQQKEKWEE
+1221 KYFILAQQKEKWEE
-1235 QEGRGQK
+1235 QEGRGRK
-1242 EREELNQEAQK
+1242 EKEELNQQIQK
-1253 NRLLQQENLQLKTEV
+1253 NRLIQQENLQLKTDV
-1268 DRLTESQSQLSE
+1268 DRLTESQTQQSE
-1280 QWEGLQQRTNEMKS
+1280 QSEGLQHRLNELKT
-1294 SLSSS
+1294 SLSSA

-1305 WMAQYDT
+1305 WMARYDT
-1312 LLEQHQGLDLSM
+1312 LMEQHQGLDLTM

-1356 QQNHTLLERSMESK
+1356 QQNHALLERSMESK

-1403 FYDPAPK
+1403 FYDPTPK
-1410 KRSQWSGAKALVK
+1410 KRSQWSGAKALAK

-1430 SSRERGGDRD
+1430 SSRERVGDRD
-1440 KEGGKERERAKSAP
+1440 KEGSKERERAKSAP
-1454 DLPLP
+1454 DIPLP
-1459 APPPLLPPDAPPP
+1459 APPPLLPPETPPP
-1472 LPPRTGSDTS
+1472 LPQRTASDTQ
-1482 DSGHARS
+1482 DSGHAHS
-1489 NHTSATAASPSLGP
+1489 NHNNHSTSPSLGP

-1509 PISRAPPAPK
+1509 PISR
-1519 RFCFLRSKSQD
+1519 
-1530 KLLPSSSSSS
+1530 
-1540 SSSSHPSV
+1540 
-1548 RPSLSLRR
+1548 
-1556 RLRFWSSTDI
+1556 
-1566 TADTIASQPLAT
+1566 
-1578 NGRCLTDRGRGLYR
+1578 GLTDRNRGVYR
-1592 SSTPGGSNESVNGEE
+1592 SSTPGGSSESINGED
-1607 GHGQG
+1607 GQG
-1612 QTPKALSSTP
+1612 QTVKAMSSTP
-1622 SQQASSLGPANSSGP
+1622 SHQSSSLGLTNSSSS
-1637 RLGQGPGRRPRGLV
+1637 RLGQGPGRRTRGLL
-1651 FDEDSRLNTSDF
+1651 FDEDSRHNTTDS

-1677 ADLSHN
+1677 ADFSHN

-1706 SSDDVTGLGQSQHS
+1706 SSDDVMGLSQSQQTLS
-1720 LPRSSTL
+1720 RSSTL
-1727 PYDHA
+1727 PYDHI
-1732 PQRAQPQRGGGVR
+1732 PQRAQPQRGAGVR
-1745 TKTRP
+1745 TKTRT

-1755 EMVTLEQFL
+1755 EMVTLEEFL
-1764 QESNIKSPPMV
+1764 QESNIQSPPMV

-1789 RSPAPSTPT
+1789 RSPAPSAPAT
-1798 GRDQATPTSYV
+1798 RDQVTPTSYV
-1809 TPTVQPANQRPG
+1809 TPTVQSSNQRPG

-1835 PASGQPL
+1835 PASGQPVT
-1842 AQRTGQSLSRAFSLA
+1842 QRTGQSLSRAFSLA

-1863 SNGPDS
+1863 SNGPDGF
-1869 YRGNEGSPGQ
+1869 RGNEGQ

-1898 SARLAGPTNQHG
+1898 SARLTGSTNQHG
-1910 DASFLNPPI
+1910 DSGFLNPPI

-1925 NLQTERYGE
+1925 NLQTERYAE
-1934 RERERE
+1934 REKERG
-1940 RERARTP
+1940 RTAA
-1947 VSRNGPSSSS
+1947 SRNGPSSSS
-1957 SYHHRA
+1957 SYHHRG

-1968 TPVRAVPAL
+1968 SPVRAVSATRP
-1977 RLDDSSEQGEG
+1977 DEVSEHGEVS
-1988 LRDGRSTD
+1988 REGRSGD
-1996 SSHLKK
+1996 SFHLKK
-2002 EGERGS
+2002 ES